1 MSSKNLYEILGVAED
16 APAEKIRAAYRKLAI
31 RFHPDKNPGNAEAE
45 ERFKEVS
52 QAYEVLSDAKKRE
65 SYDARLRGGFGGG
78 IGDIGDM
85 FGGFGSIEDILH
97 RYGDLFGGFGGIP
110 FHARP
115 THQRGHD
122 MEAELRV
129 GFRTA
134 AKGGEVDVTIRVPSL
149 HDPRGAEK
157 RITVRIP
164 PATEDG
170 AKLRLG
176 GLGQA
181 GAHGGPPGDL
191 MLTIRV
197 APHPNF
203 TRDGNIIKVDVHVAV
218 HVAALGGK
226 VTVPTLDGEGSLS
239 IPAGTSSGTT
249 LRIRGQGIRGG
260 DMHARVLVD
269 VPKELSDAQRALFEQ
284 LRDLQEDA

>member
-1 MSSKNLYEILGVAED
+1 MSVGSKNLYEILGVAED
-16 APAEKIRAAYRKLAI
+16 ASPDVIRKAYRKLAI
-31 RFHPDKNPGNAEAE
+31 KYHPDKNPGDAQAE

-52 QAYEVLSDAKKRE
+52 QAYEVLSDAQKRD

-78 IGDIGDM
+78 IGDIGDL
-85 FGGFGSIEDILH
+85 FGGFGSIEEILH

-110 FHARP
+110 FHASP
-115 THQRGHD
+115 AHQRGRD

-134 AKGGEVDVTIRVPSL
+134 AKGGEVDVTVRVPSV

-181 GAHGGPPGDL
+181 GVRGGPPGDL
-191 MLTIRV
+191 LLTIRV
-197 APHPNF
+197 APDPRF
-203 TRDGNIIKVDVHVAV
+203 TREGNVLRVDVHVPV

-226 VTVPTLDGEGSLS
+226 ASVPTLDGEGTLS
-239 IPAGTSSGTT
+239 VPAGTSSGTL

-260 DMHARVLVD
+260 DMHARILVD
-269 VPKELSDAQRALFEQ
+269 VPKELSDEQRALFEQ
-284 LRDLQEDA
+284 LRDLDD

>member
-1 MSSKNLYEILGVAED
+1 MSVGSKNLYEILGVGDDATAEQ
-16 APAEKIRAAYRKLAI
+16 IRAAYRKLAI
-31 RFHPDKNPGNAEAE
+31 RYHPDKNPGDKQAE
-45 ERFKEVS
+45 EHFKEVS
-52 QAYEVLSDAKKRE
+52 QAYEVLSDAEKRQ

-115 THQRGHD
+115 TQRRGQD

-134 AKGGEVDVTIRVPSL
+134 AKGGEVDVTLRVPSVQ
-149 HDPRGAEK
+149 DPQGTEK

-164 PATEDG
+164 PGTGDG
-170 AKLRLG
+170 AVLRLG
-176 GLGQA
+176 GMGQA
-181 GAHGGPPGDL
+181 GARGGRPGDL
-191 MLTIRV
+191 LLTIRV
-197 APHPNF
+197 APHPQF
-203 TRDGNIIKVDVHVAV
+203 TRDGDVLKVDVHVPV

-226 VTVPTLDGEGSLS
+226 VTVPTLDGEGTLS
-239 IPAGTSSGTT
+239 VPAGAPSGTI

-269 VPKELSDAQRALFEQ
+269 VPRSLTDEQRAVFEQ
-284 LRDLQEDA
+284 LRDLGD